1 MGPYLYV
8 TLATPTKG
16 AADYE
21 GIVVE
26 DVKEDYAQVVRF
38 ETGNFAQDI
47 ERYLAWANENLE
59 RNGALEIYESEEL
72 QERIRQSH
80 TDAQS

>member
-1 MGPYLYV
+1 MGPYLYI
-8 TLATPTKG
+8 TLATPTNS
-16 AADYE
+16 ATDYS

-38 ETGNFAQDI
+38 ETGDFSLDV
-47 ERYLAWANENLE
+47 EHYLAWVDEHLAGNN
-59 RNGALEIYESEEL
+59 ALEIYESDEL

-80 TDAQS
+80 RDAKS